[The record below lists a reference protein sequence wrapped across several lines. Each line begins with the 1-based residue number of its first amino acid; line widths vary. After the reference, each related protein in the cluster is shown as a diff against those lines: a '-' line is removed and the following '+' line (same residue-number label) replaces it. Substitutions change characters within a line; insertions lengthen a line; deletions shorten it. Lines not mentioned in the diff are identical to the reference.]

1 MAVHNRIL
9 LVSSDT
15 RVLQTRKLML
25 GAYFDVYPAARV
37 HEAKRL
43 LSERSFHLIILCYSL
58 TPDDRKAILAA
69 AQERSPAARVL
80 TLSLR
85 HETTQSGSSPSQL
98 SADEGPM
105 VLLRKSAEILGF
117 EFRSRGRMIPAVH
130 PKPRV
135 ESPSE
140 RVA

>member
-1 MAVHNRIL
+1 MAVQNRIL
-9 LVSSDT
+9 LVSSDV

-25 GAYFDVYPAARV
+25 GAYFDVYPATRV

-43 LSERSFHLIILCYSL
+43 LSERPFHLIILCYSL
-58 TPDDRKAILAA
+58 TPDDREAIVAA
-69 AQERSPAARVL
+69 AQERNPATRVL
-80 TLSLR
+80 TLNLR
-85 HETTQSGSSPSQL
+85 HQPTQAGSNRSQV

-130 PKPRV
+130 SKSRV